1 MVLRKKALKIRK
13 KSISLIRVISHMYSK
28 NFLKIFPKLILTNT
42 MRHSHQKNYS
52 TALRKLTASAIGSV
66 LLLGKRYSIIISNFY
81 ILKCKPK
88 SCEKCFENYFFMGT
102 LYNWFWADK
111 FSSRFFT

>member
-1 MVLRKKALKIRK
+1 MSYNSLQKLKLKVL
-13 KSISLIRVISHMYSK
+13 KSILIMFYEKVVFLFGIEEKSFKNKEKINFTYTK

-66 LLLGKRYSIIISNFY
+66 F
-81 ILKCKPK
+81 
-88 SCEKCFENYFFMGT
+88 
-102 LYNWFWADK
+102 
-111 FSSRFFT
+111 